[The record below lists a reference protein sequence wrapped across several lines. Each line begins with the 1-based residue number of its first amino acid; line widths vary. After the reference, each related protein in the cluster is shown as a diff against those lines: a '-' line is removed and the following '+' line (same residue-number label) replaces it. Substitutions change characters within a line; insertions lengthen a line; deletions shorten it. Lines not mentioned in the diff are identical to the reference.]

1 MHTCPPLSPLLYFS
15 FGSSCGEES
24 DLCIYWFT
32 CLCVSTVRGRRIS
45 LRGSRLAAVSP
56 HLAGGVGSNRWASPL
71 WETQKCVACSDKW
84 RVCINERRKNGES
97 LLPFACCFFVPFLY
111 LNEFNYL
118 CPSVLYIWILGPS
131 LPPGDEGLRDAG
143 REVKGQNTECLRG
156 VRKAS
161 RICNLKE
168 HDWLWEKR
176 KQTNM
181 VTWFDQICV

>member
-32 CLCVSTVRGRRIS
+32 CLCVSTMRGRRIS
-45 LRGSRLAAVSP
+45 LWGSRLAAVSP
-56 HLAGGVGSNRWASPL
+56 HLAGRETDRIGEQKHRNVSSAVTNDECVSTREEKMVGVS
-71 WETQKCVACSDKW
+71 C
-84 RVCINERRKNGES
+84 
-97 LLPFACCFFVPFLY
+97 LLLGAFFVPFLY

-118 CPSVLYIWILGPS
+118 CPSVLYIWILRPS
-131 LPPGDEGLRDAG
+131 LPPGDEGLRDVG
-143 REVKGQNTECLRG
+143 LEVKGQNTECLRG
-156 VRKAS
+156 VRRVP
-161 RICNLKE
+161 RICNLRE